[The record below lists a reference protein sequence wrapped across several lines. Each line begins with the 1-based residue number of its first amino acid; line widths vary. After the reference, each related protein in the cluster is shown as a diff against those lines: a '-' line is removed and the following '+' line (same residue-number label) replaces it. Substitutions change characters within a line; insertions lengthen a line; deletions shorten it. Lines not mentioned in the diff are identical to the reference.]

1 MDESRQNGSGAARLE
16 RLIRELTEARGGFLT
31 ALDAIEPARL
41 DQPGLAGGWSAREL
55 VAHLGYWTGNAVEA
69 IHLTEQGRP
78 EDFGPTDDREVDE
91 RNETVARVA
100 RETNLETVR
109 RREEA
114 SFEALVERLRSLI
127 PALLDVTLGD
137 GGSLEQAIR
146 GDGPSH
152 YREHAEALRG

>member
-1 MDESRQNGSGAARLE
+1 VDGSRQNGSGAGRLA
-16 RLIRELTEARGGFLT
+16 RLIRDLTEARSELVS

-41 DQPGLAGGWSAREL
+41 AQPGLAGVWSAREL

-78 EDFGPTDDREVDE
+78 EEFGPTDDREVDE

-100 RETNLETVR
+100 RETSLATVR

-114 SFEALVERLRSLI
+114 SFEALVERLRSLD
-127 PALLDVTLGD
+127 PALLDVVLGD
-137 GGSLEQAIR
+137 GGSLERAIR